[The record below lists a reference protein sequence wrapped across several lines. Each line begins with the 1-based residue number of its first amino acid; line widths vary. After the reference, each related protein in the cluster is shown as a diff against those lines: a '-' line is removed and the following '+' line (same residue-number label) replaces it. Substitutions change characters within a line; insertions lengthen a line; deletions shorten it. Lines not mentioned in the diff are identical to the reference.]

1 MDLTGNLRM
10 GFAFIREGDT
20 TSHGGRV
27 LACDPTN
34 TVDGKALA
42 LLGNMVSCPRC
53 GGIFP
58 IVNVKTE
65 LHMTFNGR
73 PVASDGDITACGAT
87 LIASQNTAT
96 ASPTSGL
103 GGSVG
108 NGKSV
113 VSQSEMQGGT
123 PYRGRFQVL
132 DDTTRQPVAGHPYTV
147 RSADGRVLQGT
158 TDANGFTEWLDGHDT
173 SSLTFDHPGSKGAA

>member
-1 MDLTGNLRM
+1 M

-42 LLGNMVSCPRC
+42 LLGTMVSCPKC

-58 IVNVKTE
+58 IVNVKRE
-65 LHMTFNGR
+65 LNMTFGGV
-73 PVASDGDITACGAT
+73 PVASDGDMTACGAT

-96 ASPTSGL
+96 ASPTSGS

-108 NGKSV
+108 GGKSV
-113 VSQSEMQGGT
+113 LAQHDGA
-123 PYRGRFQVL
+123 YRGRFQLV
-132 DDTTRQPVAGHPYTV
+132 DDQTRAPLVNHPYTIT
-147 RSADGRVLQGT
+147 SADGKKIHGM
-158 TDANGFTEWLDGHDT
+158 TDANGNTDWLNSHQA
-173 SSLTFDHPGSKGAA
+173 SSLTFNQSGSAGAAGASEA